1 MRNSR
6 TIRLCLAYDG
16 TDFSGWQRQS
26 ADRSVQEELE
36 KALAKMHGHPVPVVG
51 AGRTDTGVHAAG
63 QVAHFHSD
71 IASIPAE
78 RFALALN
85 KHLPPDVR
93 VVRAEEARSDFH
105 ARYDARFRRYKYFL
119 YHSPRALPHRD
130 RFAWRIGHRPSLLKL
145 NRLASCLRGELD
157 CTAFAAA
164 KDPSEHRFRYLHHAA
179 FYAEGDGLVF
189 DIAANAFLWRMVRS
203 LVGTLVSL
211 EKAGAPDGALK
222 AILEAKDRSAA
233 GATAPA
239 RGLFLWNVAYYETP
253 QGSQDLFGEQ
263 AGRAAA
269 KAATDAGPRR
279 LVPGYGWIE
288 RPDDPRIQGVPNA

>member
-26 ADRSVQEELE
+26 ANRSVQEEVE
-36 KALAKMHGHPVPVVG
+36 KALAKMHGHQVQLIG

-63 QVAHFHSD
+63 QIAHFHSD

-78 RFALALN
+78 RFTLALN

-93 VVRAEEARSDFH
+93 VVQAQEAHSDFH

-119 YHSPRALPHRD
+119 YHATRALPHRD
-130 RFAWRIGHRPSLLKL
+130 RFAWRIGHRPDLLKL

-203 LVGTLVSL
+203 LVGTLVGL
-211 EKAGAPDGALK
+211 EHAGAPDGALK
-222 AILEAKDRSAA
+222 AILDAKDRSAA

-239 RGLFLWNVAYYETP
+239 RGLFLWNVAYYDPPKRP
-253 QGSQDLFGEQ
+253 QDTLGLESGRPRPQEAQ
-263 AGRAAA
+263 VEAGV
-269 KAATDAGPRR
+269 RR
-279 LVPGYGWIE
+279 LVPGHGWI
-288 RPDDPRIQGVPNA
+288 